1 MSLYRAPPGTLQLN
15 KGDQIVGH
23 ARYIDSRTFLM
34 PLEYDDCISC
44 NLILYGHAEQ
54 DLNPELAFPN
64 LEPSVLPGPCMQV
77 RLHQYQAD
85 ISMHAWIGMVQ
96 PALVLRELQQDPP
109 RDPPPPASA
118 LTVRTPVGRQSIS
131 PAPST
136 PNQSEIDRINYSRL
150 LINEVEDELS
160 DLRLC
165 EANAESDDRQR
176 ALRFRIEL
184 LERHLALSK
193 MVYGRVRTRLGLS
206 DASSSSQ
213 VSTEQN
219 PYELSFESFSI
230 ASAAQQ
236 HARRPVRGPS
246 NSSTTTPTMRQTA
259 SRPVPPYLAF
269 RSRRANSMPSG
280 TSAGE
285 ISTMPFSNSPSTT
298 PTTQQSSPRPTLRA
312 PASSAASDTSPAQQ
326 PFSRPFLLSSLLAPP
341 STDTSATS
349 AIQHAASRPTPQAP
363 AFNSASDAPST
374 QRPPP
379 RPILQSPAHHP
390 IQRIHNL
397 SSRTTA
403 SVGSSDSASTNP
415 TAQASALDELLT
427 RLSSFRE
434 SFASAKSSTVHK
446 TRVKTPAVRCMR
458 THVRRLSLD
467 DECAICYA
475 PTPVDCK
482 PSEVVWCRAGCGRS
496 VHTSCFEIWRAQR
509 TSEKSPLTCMICR
522 VDWDEK
528 CQCAGCH
535 IKHVPRK
542 TNRNKCGICVKHL
555 FSGDE
560 DRTVQALRLV
570 WCKGGC
576 GKNVHGECFENWRA
590 RRVAWGKAV
599 LCGYCH
605 ADWAE
610 GCAC

>member
-1 MSLYRAPPGTLQLN
+1 MSQHRAPPRTLQLN
-15 KGDQIVGH
+15 KGGRNVGH
-23 ARYIDSRTFLM
+23 ARYIGSCNFVM
-34 PLEYDDCISC
+34 PLEYDEYISC

-64 LEPSVLPGPCMQV
+64 LEPSILPGPCMQV
-77 RLHQYQAD
+77 RLDQYQAD
-85 ISMHAWIGMVQ
+85 ISMHAWTGMVQ
-96 PALVLRELQQDPP
+96 PALMLRELQQDTP
-109 RDPPPPASA
+109 RDPPPSASA

-136 PNQSEIDRINYSRL
+136 PNHSEIDKINHSRL
-150 LINEVEDELS
+150 LIIEVEDRLS
-160 DLRLC
+160 DLRRH
-165 EANAESDDRQR
+165 EANAESGDRKHS
-176 ALRFRIEL
+176 LRFRIEL

-193 MVYGRVRTRLGLS
+193 MVYGRVCTRLGLS
-206 DASSSSQ
+206 GASSSSQ

-219 PYELSFESFSI
+219 PFELSFESFST

-236 HARRPVRGPS
+236 HARGLVPGPS
-246 NSSTTTPTMRQTA
+246 NSSTTAPTTRETA
-259 SRPVPPYLAF
+259 SRLIPPSLAF
-269 RSRRANSMPSG
+269 RSRSANSTPSH

-285 ISTMPFSNSPSTT
+285 NPDMPSPNLPSTT
-298 PTTQQSSPRPTLRA
+298 PTTQ
-312 PASSAASDTSPAQQ
+312 AQQ
-326 PFSRPFLLSSLLAPP
+326 PFPRPSLLSSLPSPP
-341 STDTSATS
+341 STNASATS
-349 AIQHAASRPTPQAP
+349 AIHAASGPTQQAP
-363 AFNSASDAPST
+363 ASDSASDIPST
-374 QRPPP
+374 QRPTPGP
-379 RPILQSPAHHP
+379 FLQSSAHLP
-390 IQRIHNL
+390 IQRIHNP

-403 SVGSSDSASTNP
+403 TVDSSDSASTNP
-415 TAQASALDELLT
+415 TAQASALDELLS
-427 RLSSFRE
+427 RLSNFRE
-434 SFASAKSSTVHK
+434 SIASAKSSTVHE
-446 TRVKTPAVRCMR
+446 TRVKTPAMRCMR
-458 THVRRLSLD
+458 THVRRLPLD

-482 PSEVVWCRAGCGRS
+482 PLEVVWCRAGCGRS
-496 VHTSCFEIWRAQR
+496 VHTSCFEIWRTQR

-522 VDWDEK
+522 VNWDET
-528 CQCAGCH
+528 CECAGCH

-576 GKNVHGECFENWRA
+576 GKSVHGECFENWRA

>member
-15 KGDQIVGH
+15 KDGQIVGH
-23 ARYIDSRTFLM
+23 ARYIGSRNFLM

-96 PALVLRELQQDPP
+96 PALVLRELQQDTL
-109 RDPPPPASA
+109 RDPPPSASA

-136 PNQSEIDRINYSRL
+136 PSHSEIDRINYSRL
-150 LINEVEDELS
+150 LINEVEDELT
-160 DLRLC
+160 DLRLR

-176 ALRFRIEL
+176 ALRLRIEL
-184 LERHLALSK
+184 LERHLVLSK
-193 MVYGRVRTRLGLS
+193 MVYGRVCTRLGLS
-206 DASSSSQ
+206 GASSSSQ

-219 PYELSFESFSI
+219 PFELSFESFST

-236 HARRPVRGPS
+236 HARGLVPGPS
-246 NSSTTTPTMRQTA
+246 NSSTTAPTTRETA
-259 SRPVPPYLAF
+259 SRLIPPSLAF
-269 RSRRANSMPSG
+269 RSRSANSTPSHTSDGENPDMPS
-280 TSAGE
+280 
-285 ISTMPFSNSPSTT
+285 PNLPSTT
-298 PTTQQSSPRPTLRA
+298 PTTQESSPRPTLRA
-312 PASSAASDTSPAQQ
+312 PAPSVASDTPQAQQ
-326 PFSRPFLLSSLLAPP
+326 PFPRPYLLSSLPSPP
-341 STDTSATS
+341 STNASATS
-349 AIQHAASRPTPQAP
+349 AIHAASGPTQQAP
-363 AFNSASDAPST
+363 ASDSASEIPST
-374 QRPPP
+374 QRPTP
-379 RPILQSPAHHP
+379 RPFLQSSAHLP
-390 IQRIHNL
+390 IQRIHNP

-403 SVGSSDSASTNP
+403 TVDSSDSASTNP
-415 TAQASALDELLT
+415 TAQASALDELLS
-427 RLSSFRE
+427 RLSNFRE
-434 SFASAKSSTVHK
+434 SFASAKSSTVHE

-458 THVRRLSLD
+458 THVRRLPLD

-496 VHTSCFEIWRAQR
+496 VHTSCFEIWKTQR

-522 VDWDEK
+522 VNWDEK
-528 CQCAGCH
+528 CECAGCH

-542 TNRNKCGICVKHL
+542 TNRNKCGICIKHL

-576 GKNVHGECFENWRA
+576 GKSVHGDCFENWRA